1 MGEAKKHCFKFSFTD
16 KVKAYFKGSEI
27 TSDGGL
33 IAIRELDEKMGLT
46 ILAEKHLTDK
56 RNGRNIQHDLTELL
70 RQSIYSR
77 LAGYEDVN
85 DAKQL
90 RNDPSLRAVLGDR
103 ALQRNGS
110 SEATVGKFETEI
122 LTEGNNLEKLDE
134 MLMNWIGKADKIRG
148 VKKIVLDLDSSESP
162 VYGEQE
168 GSAYNGYFGSK
179 CYHPLFCFN
188 QFGDCLKAKL
198 RPGNVHSADAWL
210 EFIEPVLRNYISKG
224 FKVTFRADAAFGIP
238 ELYELCEELGVEYV
252 IRLRENNCLAEE
264 ISGLLKKPVKKTDKK
279 FITLYKDFMYR
290 AKSWNKKR
298 RVIAKIEY
306 HHGELF
312 PRVGFIITSL
322 NWLDKKAV
330 KFYNKRGTC
339 EQWIKEGKHTL
350 NWTKLSCKRF
360 KENEAR
366 LKLFILAYNSGNF
379 LRTLVLPKK
388 IKHWSLKTIQLKL
401 IKIGGRLIKHARY
414 YWLLLAE
421 VSITAKIFSGLMHN
435 IRKLRP
441 ASG

>member
-264 ISGLLKKPVKKTDKK
+264 
-279 FITLYKDFMYR
+279 
-290 AKSWNKKR
+290 
-298 RVIAKIEY
+298 
-306 HHGELF
+306 
-312 PRVGFIITSL
+312 
-322 NWLDKKAV
+322 
-330 KFYNKRGTC
+330 
-339 EQWIKEGKHTL
+339 
-350 NWTKLSCKRF
+350 
-360 KENEAR
+360 
-366 LKLFILAYNSGNF
+366 
-379 LRTLVLPKK
+379 
-388 IKHWSLKTIQLKL
+388 
-401 IKIGGRLIKHARY
+401 
-414 YWLLLAE
+414 
-421 VSITAKIFSGLMHN
+421 N
-435 IRKLRP
+435 IRLTEKARQKNRQKVHH
-441 ASG
+441 AV